1 MRSTQ
6 RAGRGLV
13 RGGRPLIA
21 QPLGNEHKG
30 AIEANLARTSSC
42 HQKPPSLHQYLQGRW
57 ELELALTLATYEY
70 NKPQRHAFQKNVGNR
85 TVRKG

>member
-21 QPLGNEHKG
+21 QPLCNENKG
-30 AIEANLARTSSC
+30 AIETNLACTSSC
-42 HQKPPSLHQYLQGRW
+42 HQKAPSLHQYSQARR

-70 NKPQRHAFQKNVGNR
+70 NKLPRHAFQKM
-85 TVRKG
+85 